1 MATYGYSTPYT
12 GMRQPVLPPGYMEAA
27 TAPGRNL
34 AAGIAQLGAGIG
46 QAIQRYQDNKAQN
59 EAAIQTGET
68 LFGMAQQA
76 LASDPSYQA
85 LQNYYETGQLPPGV
99 SEADLNRFTQKV
111 QADRSM
117 LNRMVAI
124 GDKFGDMSLAKKK
137 AAIGDV
143 AMLLNQYQQ
152 RGEQETTRALRE
164 AQLAQAQIA
173 VGQAKAEEL
182 GQKQLSDALRAA
194 YGVQAGQAPAVPF
207 RSVTSELLSRYGNL
221 TPAQQ
226 AQVAAIAEQR
236 AATPPAGLV
245 PMEATVRT
253 PAGGTVTYGKPV
265 DLTTE
270 YKPIPGTTKIQAYQG
285 GKAVGAPIEKQ
296 PEIASEI
303 DKLPEEKQKW
313 ANDTFAK
320 LRDNKAF
327 VDFNTRTDALAQVQS
342 LAGSKNPSPA
352 DDIALII
359 RFNKVMDPAGAVL
372 EGEFKRSVESGS
384 VPERVRQYYDYAT
397 AGNQLTEKMRKDIV
411 NSAQAVVTGSLRNV
425 SDLIDN
431 EVKAAKYRGVP
442 IEAVIPNSMLNVWKG
457 RSEAQPDVGQPL
469 TSSQG
474 VPRFM
479 SIEEANSALGPG
491 KTAMVRNPKT
501 GQMQQYT
508 TE

>member
-46 QAIQRYQDNKAQN
+46 QAIQRYRDNKAQN

-173 VGQAKAEEL
+173 VGQARAEEL

-194 YGVQAGQAPAVPF
+194 YGVQAGQAPTVPF

-226 AQVAAIAEQR
+226 AQVAGIAEQR

-265 DLTTE
+265 DTTVTSQ
-270 YKPIPGTTKIQAYQG
+270 PIPGTTKVQALMG
-285 GKAVGAPIEKQ
+285 GKPIGSPVESNRVGDVVNAYS
-296 PEIASEI
+296 A
-303 DKLPEEKQKW
+303 LPESLQKTSDNLAKDFRNEKAMQNFSV
-313 ANDTFAK
+313 ASGFQNQIDRFIQ
-320 LRDNKAF
+320 D
-327 VDFNTRTDALAQVQS
+327 VGTDKYTA
-342 LAGSKNPSPA
+342 A
-352 DDIALII
+352 DDIALI
-359 RFNKVMDPAGAVL
+359 FSFMKTLDPGSTVR
-372 EGEFKRSVESGS
+372 EGEFATASNAGGI
-384 VPERVRQYYDYAT
+384 PERVWNLYNKVK
-397 AGNQLTEKMRKDIV
+397 AGQFLTDEQRKDFSRTAKKNLDGLTKEAKRV
-411 NSAQAVVTGSLRNV
+411 ASGYMRSAKDRGIPEFLVVPEGTFGVESPQQAG
-425 SDLIDN
+425 
-431 EVKAAKYRGVP
+431 
-442 IEAVIPNSMLNVWKG
+442 
-457 RSEAQPDVGQPL
+457 GQPAEERK
-469 TSSQG
+469 TTGG
-474 VPRFM
+474 V
-479 SIEEANSALGPG
+479 NYTV
-491 KTAMVRNPKT
+491 KRN
-501 GQMQQYT
+501 
-508 TE
+508 